1 MTKKKNVGAARSP
14 DGLGIFKDHE
24 TDWVL
29 KRTLEMMSEK
39 AAEIGECLF
48 AAGRIDERKTESW
61 ISEWAALAGRVEA
74 QAKGSLQAGN
84 LASARDSFLRA
95 SNYYRTAEYGT
106 PPGHPRFHEL
116 WQKSVDCFQQAC
128 PLFDPPVQTLSIPF
142 EGFLLPGYF
151 WQAAEDGLARPT
163 FLAVGGNDSSGEE
176 IFFVTANTA
185 HRQGY
190 NYFTFEYPG
199 HRGAVHLDPA
209 CIKRPDYEVPF
220 KTAIDYLQTLPGVDE
235 RLALSGFS
243 FGGYVAARVAAFEP
257 RIQAVIPDSPIVDM
271 QSVMAAVWEPVLNQT
286 RWLPKSL
293 RNALVRR
300 NLERSPMRKSLVE
313 YSLWTNGVKNK
324 TILEWVE
331 AGGGK
336 PFSVREY
343 LPQINCPALAMV
355 SQDEGEVMVRQA
367 HEFYENISSK
377 HKQMH
382 VFTRGEDG
390 SNDHCQLDNISRGQ
404 QVVFDWLQGVFN

>member
-1 MTKKKNVGAARSP
+1 MPERKNAGAARSP

-39 AAEIGECLF
+39 AAEIGECLY
-48 AAGRIDERKTESW
+48 AAHKINERKTESW
-61 ISEWAALAGRVEA
+61 IYEWAALAGRVEA
-74 QAKGSLQAGN
+74 QAKVSLQAGN
-84 LASARDSFLRA
+84 LSGARDSFLRA
-95 SNYYRTAEYGT
+95 SNYYRTAEYGA
-106 PPGHPRFHEL
+106 PPGHPCFHEL
-116 WQKSVDCFQQAC
+116 WQKSVACFQQAC
-128 PLFDPPVQTLSIPF
+128 PLFDPPVQVLFIPF

-151 WQAAEDGLARPT
+151 WPAAADGQPRPT
-163 FLAVGGNDSSGEE
+163 FMAVGGNDSSGEE
-176 IFFVTANTA
+176 IFFVTAGST

-220 KTAIDYLQTLPGVDE
+220 ETAINFLENLPAVDE

-257 RIQAVIPDSPIVDM
+257 RIKAVIPDSPIVDM

-286 RWLPKSL
+286 QWLPKSL

-300 NLERSPMRKSLVE
+300 RLERSPMRKSLVE
-313 YSLWTNGVKNK
+313 YSLWTNGVKDK

-336 PFSVREY
+336 PFKVREY
-343 LPQINCPALAMV
+343 LPQIKCPALALV

-377 HKQMH
+377 QKHIH
-382 VFTRGEDG
+382 VFTRLRDG

-404 QVVFDWLQGVFN
+404 QVVFDWLKNVFH

>member
-1 MTKKKNVGAARSP
+1 MTKRKNVGAARSP

-39 AAEIGECLF
+39 AAEIGECLY
-48 AAGRIDERKTESW
+48 AAGRIDECKTESW

-84 LASARDSFLRA
+84 LASARDAFLRA

-106 PPGHPRFHEL
+106 PPAHPRFHEL

-151 WQAAEDGLARPT
+151 WPAAADAQSRPT
-163 FLAVGGNDSSGEE
+163 FMAVGGNDSSGEE

-220 KTAIDYLQTLPGVDE
+220 KMAIDYLQTLPGVDE

-313 YSLWTNGVKNK
+313 YSLWTNGVKDK

-336 PFSVREY
+336 PFTMREY

-367 HEFYENISSK
+367 YEFYENISSK

-382 VFTRGEDG
+382 IFTRGQDG

-404 QVVFDWLQGVFN
+404 QVAFDWLQGVFN